1 MIKIEIGNVMKYHE
15 KSQTFEYR
23 GRVYDVEVDSGDTRH
38 GGPFDRGSADSYY
51 GRSRDP
57 HYFVGGTYRSEK
69 IVNLTSVEKEAYYA
83 GFEFNET
90 VIMNFK
96 DWG

>member
-1 MIKIEIGNVMKYHE
+1 MIKIEFGNVMMYHE

-23 GRVYDVEVDSGDTRH
+23 GRVYDVGDDSGDTRH
-38 GGPFDRGSADSYY
+38 GGPFDRGTADSYY
-51 GRSRDP
+51 GRSFEP
-57 HYFVGGTYRSEK
+57 HYFVGGTNTSEK
-69 IVNLTSVEKEAYYA
+69 ITDLTSVEKEAYYA

-90 VIMNFK
+90 VIMGFK